1 MFERDAFDESLFL
14 QTVET
19 VRDLM
24 LVRHEQ
30 RPAPLERDTDLRA
43 RETSRPIPD
52 QPPDRAGDAT
62 VIEHK
67 VGNGR
72 DARGVF
78 PFAHVSSD
86 FIFSSRP
93 ATRSC
98 SARL

>member
-1 MFERDAFDESLFL
+1 MLERDAFDKPLFFHP
-14 QTVET
+14 VET

-30 RPAPLERDTDLRA
+30 RPAPLQCDANLRP
-43 RETSRPIPD
+43 RESSRPTSD
-52 QPPDRAGDAT
+52 EPPDCAGDAT
-62 VIEHK
+62 VIEHE

-72 DARGVF
+72 DARIVC
-78 PFAHVSSD
+78 PHVRRN

-98 SARL
+98 SSRL